1 MVRIEGRMS
10 EPAESGA
17 VKSALRVL
25 QIIELLTQ
33 HDSGLTFIELRERL
47 GLPKSSM
54 HALLRTMRERGH
66 LAFDEAERRY
76 RLGVRYWE
84 AGQAFMRGT
93 DLTRLAKPYLEAIS
107 QLLGETVQLAILD
120 GLDNVYIAKV
130 DSDQPLRL
138 VSHVGS
144 RLPAHATGLGKVL
157 LAYLDEAEL
166 QRRLKRAKLARFTD
180 RTIADKAEL
189 IEHLTEVRARGSAFD
204 HGEYTPG
211 VFCTAVPVRDHRD
224 AVVAAM
230 SCSVPEVRVSG
241 EIVERMLDVLLSQAR
256 ALSEAL
262 GSHGPVA
269 EPISLA
275 EARQLVDERAS

>member
-1 MVRIEGRMS
+1 MS
-10 EPAESGA
+10 APIESGT

-25 QIIELLTQ
+25 QIVELLTQ
-33 HDSGLTFIELRERL
+33 HDSGLTFIELRARM
-47 GLPKSSM
+47 GLPKSSL
-54 HALLRTMRERGH
+54 HGLLRTMRERGH

-93 DLTRLAKPYLEAIS
+93 DLTRLSKPYLEAAS
-107 QLLGETVQLAILD
+107 QRLNETVQLAILE

-130 DSDQPLRL
+130 ESDQPLRL

-157 LAYLDEAEL
+157 LAYLDEDEL
-166 QRRLKRAKLARFTD
+166 QRRLKGAKLARFTD
-180 RTIADKAEL
+180 RTISGKQELIAEL
-189 IEHLTEVRARGSAFD
+189 AEIRARGSAFD

-211 VFCTAVPVRDHRD
+211 VFCAAVPVRDHRD

-230 SCSVPEVRVSG
+230 SCSVPEVRVS
-241 EIVERMLDVLLSQAR
+241 EAVVEQVLSVLTTQAA
-256 ALSEAL
+256 ALSAAL
-262 GSHGPVA
+262 GASEPRA
-269 EPISLA
+269 EAISLD
-275 EARQLVDERAS
+275 EARRRTGGRAR